1 MQSFIVPNTYHIV
14 VKKKYAT
21 AIIEDLQKL
30 DAVELLPD
38 TAFQIPQWQ
47 IDEIRK
53 RKAYY
58 KQHPEELI
66 DWDDAQKMIKT
77 D

>member
-1 MQSFIVPNTYHIV
+1 MQTTYHIV
-14 VKKKYAT
+14 IKKEYAS
-21 AIIEDLQKL
+21 AVLADLQKMK
-30 DAVELLPD
+30 AVEVLPD

-53 RKAYY
+53 RKKYY
-58 KQHPEELI
+58 SKHPDELI
-66 DWDDAQKMIKT
+66 DWKDAQKMIKT